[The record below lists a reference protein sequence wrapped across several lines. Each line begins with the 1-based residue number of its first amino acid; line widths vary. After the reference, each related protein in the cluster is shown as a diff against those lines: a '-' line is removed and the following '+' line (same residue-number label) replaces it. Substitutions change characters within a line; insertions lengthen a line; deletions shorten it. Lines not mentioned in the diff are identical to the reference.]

1 MGEKMI
7 YLKATL
13 LCGVLML
20 TTVTALGAP
29 ADEAPAWLQTAA
41 SIKVPVY
48 DKEVPA
54 VVLRNDQE
62 VVVGSDGR
70 VTTTTTYAVRILT
83 RDGRGYALASESYL
97 TNSSKVNELHAWLI
111 RPNGVVKKYGK
122 DETLDVI
129 ANANDIYN
137 EYRKKVIFAG
147 DDADIGVVFGYQA
160 TGEDHPLFNQ
170 EFWNFQGML
179 PTLEARYSLTLP
191 AGWRATSLTFNHEK
205 IEPAVNGSS
214 YAWELRD
221 LAPIRDEPAS
231 PNIYNLLPTIA
242 INYSQSDSGISSKNF
257 ETWAQVSRWAT
268 ELHDPQAIPD
278 ESIVAKARE
287 LTANSKTELDRI
299 KAIGR
304 FVQNLQYISI
314 DIGIGRGNG
323 YRPHAASQVLAKA
336 YGDCKDKANLMRALL
351 KTLNIVSYPVVIYSG
366 DANRVWE
373 QWASPD
379 QFNHCIIAVRIS
391 DETVAPTVITNE
403 KLGRLLIFD
412 ATDPNTP
419 VGDLPEDEQGSFAL
433 VIAGEAGQLLRMPT
447 LPPEAS
453 SYDRQADVVLT
464 ADGGI
469 TATLHER
476 ANGQAAADFRRQFR
490 GQNAAQYQKMIES
503 WVSYGATGAKVGK
516 IEPKDNNEGG
526 RFDLDVEFTAGNYAQ
541 LMQDRLLVFKPAIVS
556 RREVLSLT
564 DSTRKLPVVLT
575 ARNFTE
581 TVRVKLPAGF
591 DVDELPDPVKL
602 DTPFGSYQTTYAVK
616 DDQLLFTRNLKQL
629 ATTIPVTQYQTVRS
643 FFEKIRAAEQA
654 PVVLVRK

>member
-83 RDGRGYALASESYL
+83 RDGRGYPLASESYL

-541 LMQDRLLVFKPAIVS
+541 LMQDRLLVFKHAIVS

>member
-1 MGEKMI
+1 MI

-13 LCGVLML
+13 LCGVLL
-20 TTVTALGAP
+20 FTAATTLATP
-29 ADEAPAWLQTAA
+29 ADEAPAWLQQAA

-54 VVLRNDQE
+54 VVLRNDE
-62 VVVGSDGR
+62 DVVVGSDGR

-83 RDGRGYALASESYL
+83 RDGREYAQAIEHYL
-97 TNSSKVNELHAWLI
+97 TNSSKVNEMHAWLI

-122 DETLDVI
+122 DETLDII
-129 ANANDIYN
+129 ADPNDIYN
-137 EYRKKVIFAG
+137 EYRRKHIYAV
-147 DDADIGVVFGYQA
+147 DDADVGVVFGYQA
-160 TGEDHPLFNQ
+160 SGEDHPLFYQ
-170 EFWNFQGML
+170 DVWGFQALL
-179 PTLEARYSLTLP
+179 PTIESRYSLTLP
-191 AGWRATSLTFNHEK
+191 SGWRATSLTFNHEK
-205 IEPAVNGSS
+205 VEPTVSGSNYS
-214 YAWELRD
+214 WELHD

-231 PNIYNLLPTIA
+231 PKLYNLIPAIA
-242 INYSQSDSGISSKNF
+242 VNYSQSDSSISAASKTF
-257 ETWAQVSRWAT
+257 ETWAQVSRWGT
-268 ELHDPQAIPD
+268 DLHDPQSVPD
-278 ESIVAKARE
+278 DSIVAKARE

-299 KAIGR
+299 KAIGH
-304 FVQNLQYISI
+304 FVQGLQYISI
-314 DIGIGRGNG
+314 DIGVGRGNG

-336 YGDCKDKANLMRALL
+336 YGDCKDKANLMRAML
-351 KTLNIVSYPVVIYSG
+351 KAVNINAYPVFIYSG

-391 DETVAPTVITNE
+391 DETIAPTVITNE

-412 ATDPNTP
+412 ATDSNTP

-433 VIAGEAGQLLRMPT
+433 VVAGEAGQLLRMPI

-453 SYDRQADVVLT
+453 SFDRQAEVVLT
-464 ADGGI
+464 EEGGI

-490 GQNAAQYQKMIES
+490 GLNAAQYQKMIES

-541 LMQDRLLVFKPAIVS
+541 LMQNRLLVFKPAIVS

-564 DSTRKLPVVLT
+564 DSMRKLPVVLT

-629 ATTIPVTQYQTVRS
+629 ATTIPVAQYQSVRS
-643 FFEKIRAAEQA
+643 FFEKIRAAEQS

>member
-1 MGEKMI
+1 MI